1 MKLRRRKNNPTGDM
15 PLVEHLKE
23 LRRRVVISLIV
34 MGMGTVVGFLWY
46 EVSPVGLMPLGEI
59 IRRPYCSLPAE
70 NRADFN
76 LAGECRLL
84 ATTPLEMF
92 MLRLKVGFLAGLVL
106 SSPFWLYQVWAFITP
121 GLLKNERR
129 WAVTFVTLAVTL
141 FVSGSV
147 LAYFIVD
154 VGLLWLGTAAAE
166 TSVAAWT
173 GASYFNFLLAL
184 VVIFGISF
192 EVPLIIVMLNIVGL
206 LEYNQI
212 KEKRRFIWVGI
223 FIFAAL
229 LSPGG
234 DPFSM
239 VALGLC
245 VGLLVEIA
253 FMFCRWN
260 DKRRGYDSQTW
271 EELDDDEATDLDYRP
286 EPITPARP
294 TTRRDYDDVL

>member
-1 MKLRRRKNNPTGDM
+1 M

-34 MGMGTVVGFLWY
+34 MGIGTVIGFIWY
-46 EVSPVGLMPLGEI
+46 EVSPAGIMPLGEI

-70 NRADFN
+70 NRADFSA
-76 LAGECRLL
+76 AGDCRLL

-106 SSPFWLYQVWAFITP
+106 SSPIWLYQVWAFITP
-121 GLLKNERR
+121 GLHKNERR
-129 WAVTFVTLAVTL
+129 WTITFVTLAVSL
-141 FVSGSV
+141 FVAGAV

-154 VGLLWLGTAAAE
+154 VGLLWLGTAASE

-192 EVPLIIVMLNIVGL
+192 EIPLIIVMLNIVGL
-206 LEYNQI
+206 LEYEQV
-212 KEKRRFIWVGI
+212 KEKRRFIWVGV

-239 VALGLC
+239 VALGIS

-253 FMFCRWN
+253 FLFCKWN
-260 DKRRGYDSQTW
+260 DKRRGYDSGTW
-271 EELDDDEATDLDYRP
+271 GELEDDEASELEYAP
-286 EPITPARP
+286 EPIAPALPADRA
-294 TTRRDYDDVL
+294 DFDDVL